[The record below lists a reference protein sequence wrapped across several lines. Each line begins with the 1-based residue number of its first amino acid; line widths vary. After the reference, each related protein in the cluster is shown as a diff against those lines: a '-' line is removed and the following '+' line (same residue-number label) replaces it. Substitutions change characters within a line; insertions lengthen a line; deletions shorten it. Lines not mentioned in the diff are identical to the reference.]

1 MQIDVEHLYDNND
14 DEDED
19 EEVEVPPSDIEIKIK
34 NEPEENN
41 ITDSENKIWTHRTIP
56 LKSRMNANYNNYK
69 NIKQTQRG
77 RNQIRK
83 AQRNLNIS
91 GSIYANRN
99 AHHRRRRPFIPHQK
113 TQNQR
118 KFKKYTVN
126 GKQRAYLNQL
136 RRLRNSQGF
145 FLLGQTSAQ
154 RFFSSTPNDSLI
166 CPLTRNSLNQFNS
179 FCGTRAKNYGF
190 GSSASCA
197 SANSMNSRKSASRRT
212 VRSFRSNVSNH
223 SSVLD
228 PQLAEEIAHIQSY
241 LAKAPDHD
249 ELVLQNR
256 RPVENVKT
264 ASTNQ
269 SLTSRFSN
277 YYLPNNK

>member
-118 KFKKYTVN
+118 KYVSVVCEVFIKLETLVAKTCL
-126 GKQRAYLNQL
+126 K
-136 RRLRNSQGF
+136 
-145 FLLGQTSAQ
+145 
-154 RFFSSTPNDSLI
+154 STL
-166 CPLTRNSLNQFNS
+166 
-179 FCGTRAKNYGF
+179 
-190 GSSASCA
+190 
-197 SANSMNSRKSASRRT
+197 
-212 VRSFRSNVSNH
+212 
-223 SSVLD
+223 
-228 PQLAEEIAHIQSY
+228 
-241 LAKAPDHD
+241 
-249 ELVLQNR
+249 
-256 RPVENVKT
+256 KT
-264 ASTNQ
+264 FIHFQ
-269 SLTSRFSN
+269 SL
-277 YYLPNNK
+277 